1 MLRVIRS
8 LGRLFLW
15 FNYMFP
21 RSGRAIASGRQ
32 YREKNLFLEIFGAVR
47 LIIAL
52 LFLIIYFCII
62 NPIFT
67 SKELNNIPSAEK
79 YKLKIIENVHDNPN
93 LLKRPKEIILQE
105 VNKNK
110 TLKQYDLIH
119 NQIF

>member
-1 MLRVIRS
+1 
-8 LGRLFLW
+8 
-15 FNYMFP
+15 MFP

-67 SKELNNIPSAEK
+67 SKELNNIPSAVK
-79 YKLKIIENVHDNPN
+79 YKLKIIENAHDNPN
-93 LLKRPKEIILQE
+93 LLKRPKEIIPQE
-105 VNKNK
+105 VDKNK